1 MPKINPYGFDFQG
14 PPPREARII
23 TNSMHLINIVE
34 GWMVYHKGN
43 WICSKCENVKFV
55 FITEMPHF
63 ILKSKSTLS
72 YFGQI

>member
-34 GWMVYHKGN
+34 GRYTNPHVQ
-43 WICSKCENVKFV
+43 NVDDDGGDEDEGRAHLHDDPV
-55 FITEMPHF
+55 HHNHEAD
-63 ILKSKSTLS
+63 
-72 YFGQI
+72 GQYDND